1 MNNNKLNSL
10 FIIEILTKTSQGE
23 TETRCACVIGIKF
36 SKFKK
41 DNTQLKLDCNI
52 ILELKPKIISKL
64 TLQPLIVYHI

>member
-41 DNTQLKLDCNI
+41 RQHTTK
-52 ILELKPKIISKL
+52 
-64 TLQPLIVYHI
+64 T